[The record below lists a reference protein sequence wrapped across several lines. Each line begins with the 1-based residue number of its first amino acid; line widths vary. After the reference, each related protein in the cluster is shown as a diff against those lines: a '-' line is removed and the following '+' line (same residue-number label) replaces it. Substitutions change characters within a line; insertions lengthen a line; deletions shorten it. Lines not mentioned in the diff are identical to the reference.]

1 MDLNLIPRNFFIL
14 VENKK
19 TEGRFIICWEESGN
33 NNGKIA
39 IFFYY
44 TKKGALISFIQS
56 PGELIVQGLKEAV
69 FAETYKLDG
78 KAFFFHGE

>member
-1 MDLNLIPRNFFIL
+1 M
-14 VENKK
+14 KK

-44 TKKGALISFIQS
+44 TKKAALISFIEP
-56 PGELIVQGLKEAV
+56 PGELIVQRLEKAV
-69 FAETYKLDG
+69 FA
-78 KAFFFHGE
+78 